1 MDITAKT
8 YSGRTWSRPGQLST
22 TKADSLSPDFLHLYA
37 TTEDN
42 YSEYKAVSV
51 VPAFP
56 FNLTHTPKGAGSYQA
71 GAGTY
76 IWGGLRCWAWDA
88 PEALTTGTLTIDGK
102 DVAVIPEKSITWMDW
117 QYGPGYAVEGWY
129 SFVIALTNGVKITTM
144 TTYPTPKYPSG
155 SVATLGFPDGHHEV
169 YALDRDFHPSDPWVS
184 PDTNVT
190 YYKSYQVN
198 VPAKGISLNVSLAME
213 GGELYNPDTE
223 GIIIADTFSYFA
235 GTYEGLP
242 ITGWGNAERMSGDSP
257 NV

>member
-1 MDITAKT
+1 MDITDKT

-42 YSEYKAVSV
+42 YSQYKAVSV

-56 FNLTHTPKGAGSYQA
+56 FNLTHTPKGAGSYQG

-88 PEALTTGTLTIDGK
+88 PEALTTGTLTIDGAE
-102 DVAVIPEKSITWMDW
+102 VAVIPEKSITWMDW
-117 QYGPGYAVEGWY
+117 QYGPGYASEGWY

-144 TTYPTPKYPSG
+144 TTYPNSKYPTG

-169 YALDRDFHPSDPWVS
+169 YALDRDFHPADPWVS
-184 PDTNVT
+184 KDTNVT

-223 GIIIADTFSYFA
+223 GIIIADTFSYFE

-242 ITGWGNAERMSGDSP
+242 VTGWGNSERMSGNSP